1 MNLRWTLAAAVAF
14 CAVSTAQQQR
24 LPISRTL
31 TSTLKADRV
40 ADFVAAVKDY
50 NAAYAKIPGGRARI
64 QYQSLTGAN
73 RYRLVTSYADW
84 AAMDAPSAV
93 AGNAEIARAMSRIN
107 SCIDSSTTVI
117 TELLPDLSTPQASGA
132 PNLLR
137 ITTVRVRRDKVQ
149 EWLSIVKNEMLP
161 AYKKA
166 GRTLTVR
173 QARFGAQTN
182 EFYLTTR
189 IANWADAGKN
199 PILDAMGKEAYD
211 RMAAKISAITTLL
224 ERDIFRYRAD
234 MSWSPN
240 Q

>member
-14 CAVSTAQQQR
+14 CAVSTAQQPR

-50 NAAYAKIPGGRARI
+50 NAAYAKLPGGRARI

-73 RYRLVTSYADW
+73 RYRLVTNYADW

-93 AGNAEIARAMSRIN
+93 AGNADIARISARIN

-117 TELLPDLSTPQASGA
+117 TELLPDLSTPQMSEP

-137 ITTVRVRRDKVQ
+137 IGRVRIRPDKV
-149 EWLSIVKNEMLP
+149 EDWMSIVKNEMLP

-173 QARFGAQTN
+173 QVRFGGPTH
-182 EFYLTTR
+182 EFYVTTR
-189 IANWADAGKN
+189 LANWADAGKN
-199 PILDAMGKEAYD
+199 SIRDAMGKEAYD
-211 RMAAKISAITTLL
+211 RMLAKLMALTTLL
-224 ERDIFRYRAD
+224 ERDVFRYRAD
-234 MSWSPN
+234 MSWTPAR
-240 Q
+240 